1 MTAAADIV
9 TLDPPAGRSAPLAR
23 TRPFYWSVRRE
34 LWEHHSI
41 WIAPLVAAGVILAGF
56 MVAEFNPQ
64 GIHLNMSSGHGGH
77 VQRTQMPV
85 WAPYAI
91 ATVAIML
98 SAFVAAVFY
107 CLGALQNERR
117 DRSILFWK
125 SLPVSD
131 RTAVLA
137 KAFIPFVV
145 VPLVVLAVLA
155 VTQLIMIGTASAL
168 TMARGGDVQA
178 LWTAV
183 PMLRLSVV
191 MVYGLTI
198 LTLWHAPLWGWLL
211 AVSAWSKRTAFLWA
225 FGPPIALSVFER
237 IAHGTSYLSK
247 LFGDRMIGGW
257 GEGFTV
263 HRGQMALTD
272 ISDIDVGKFVSNPE
286 MWGGLV
292 VGAGLIAAAVWLRRR
307 REPI

>member
-1 MTAAADIV
+1 MTAAADV
-9 TLDPPAGRSAPLAR
+9 VVLDAPAARPHMAR

-64 GIHLNMSSGHGGH
+64 GIHLNMSSGHGAGH
-77 VQRTQMPV
+77 MQRAQLPL

-91 ATVAIML
+91 ATVAVML
-98 SAFVAAVFY
+98 SAFVAAIFY

-137 KAFIPFVV
+137 KAFVPFVV
-145 VPLVVLAVLA
+145 VPVAVLA
-155 VTQLIMIGTASAL
+155 IIAATQLIMIGVASAL
-168 TMARGGDVQA
+168 TAARGGDVQA
-178 LWTAV
+178 LWAQV

-191 MVYGLTI
+191 LLYGLTV

-237 IAHGTSYLSK
+237 IAFGTQYLSK
-247 LFGDRMIGGW
+247 AFGDRLIGGW
-257 GEGFTV
+257 GEGFAI

-272 ISDIDVGKFVSNPE
+272 ISDIDVGKFVANPQ
-286 MWGGLV
+286 MWLGLAVGG
-292 VGAGLIAAAVWLRRR
+292 GLIAAAVWLRRR